1 MATPSWRSGVI
12 ASIFGI
18 ILLLALVT
26 LGAAIF
32 MSGRDFWFCAIAG
45 YLFTVPFA
53 LLMWHGTLEGK
64 DAGPRS
70 TSEWLV
76 FFVMSVALS
85 GLFILIDVILVNPGI
100 GLVFTIG
107 ALAMAFIAL
116 PGAARAWLL
125 EFLSTREQSEGRDA

>member
-1 MATPSWRSGVI
+1 MI

-32 MSGRDFWFCAIAG
+32 RSGGDFWFCAIAG

-53 LLMWHGTLEGK
+53 LWMWHGTQEGK
-64 DAGPRS
+64 DAGPLS
-70 TSEWLV
+70 TAEWLG

-85 GLFILIDVILVNPGI
+85 GFFILIDVIVVDPGFS
-100 GLVFTIG
+100 LVFTIG
-107 ALAMAFIAL
+107 VLVMAFIAL

-125 EFLSTREQSEGRDA
+125 EFLSTREQSSGESDA

>member
-1 MATPSWRSGVI
+1 MATPSRRSGVI

-18 ILLLALVT
+18 LLLLALVT

-32 MSGRDFWFCAIAG
+32 TSGRDFWFCTIIS

-53 LLMWHGTLEGK
+53 LWMWHGTPEGK

-70 TSEWLV
+70 SSEWLV
-76 FFVMSVALS
+76 FLVMGVALS

-100 GLVFTIG
+100 GLAFTIG
-107 ALAMAFIAL
+107 ALAMTCIAL

-125 EFLSTREQSEGRDA
+125 ECLSAREQRGGSDV

>member
-1 MATPSWRSGVI
+1 VI

-32 MSGRDFWFCAIAG
+32 MSGQDFWVCAMAG

-53 LLMWHGTLEGK
+53 LVMWHGKLEGK
-64 DAGPRS
+64 DGGLRS
-70 TSEWLV
+70 ASEWLA

-85 GLFILIDVILVNPGI
+85 GLFILIDVIVVHPGFS
-100 GLVFTIG
+100 LVFTIG

-125 EFLSTREQSEGRDA
+125 ECLSAREQRGGSDA